1 MTKSMFEN
9 IRVVA
14 AVNGNR
20 ISEQNLKLLQLKYKI
35 RDMEGC
41 LQFCTENNIEVYK
54 EEYVDAIPLRKGNVT
69 SKSCETP
76 EEIYR
81 NKLAKII
88 TRRIMHLGSVKARKR
103 VSDAGLRGWLC
114 GTYTN
119 KISASLC
126 SRVKHVFTVKEMEY
140 ILAHLVEEN
149 DEDITFSMVDDL
161 EQETCDTLNGKLNE
175 LIPRLHVTLFYD

>member
-14 AVNGNR
+14 AVNSNR

-35 RDMEGC
+35 TDMEGC
-41 LQFCTENNIEVYK
+41 LQFCAENNIEAYK
-54 EEYVDAIPLRKGNVT
+54 EEYVDAISLRRGNVT
-69 SKSCETP
+69 SKSCKTP

-103 VSDAGLRGWLC
+103 VSDAGFRGWLC
-114 GTYTN
+114 GTYTS
-119 KISASLC
+119 KISESLC
-126 SRVKHVFTVKEMEY
+126 SRVKYVFTVKEMEY
-140 ILAHLVEEN
+140 ILAHLVEET
-149 DEDITFSMVDDL
+149 DEDIVFSMVDEL

-175 LIPRLHVTLFYD
+175 LIPRLHVNLFYD

>member
-20 ISEQNLKLLQLKYKI
+20 ISEQNLILLQLKYKI
-35 RDMEGC
+35 KDMEGC
-41 LQFCTENNIEVYK
+41 LQFCAENNIEVYK
-54 EEYVDAIPLRKGNVT
+54 EEYVDAVPLRKRNVT
-69 SKSCETP
+69 SRSFETP
-76 EEIYR
+76 EQIYH

-103 VSDAGLRGWLC
+103 VRDAGLRGWLC
-114 GTYTN
+114 GTYTS
-119 KISASLC
+119 KISESLC
-126 SRVKHVFTVKEMEY
+126 SRVKHIFSVKEMEY

-149 DEDITFSMVDDL
+149 EEDITFSIVDNL
-161 EQETCDTLNGKLNE
+161 NQETCEILNKKLNE
-175 LIPRLHVTLFYD
+175 LIPELHVNLFYD